1 MRSSNSIEARS
12 AGNLILS
19 LCNGQGILFLVQF
32 FIFYSVNRLIYHIGY
47 GNAAGFLYENHLL
60 EKIDESQKPIDCVG
74 TRHRQHLSSDEED
87 MLQNNLDGINLI
99 TGEEHVD
106 IPIENE
112 MTEDE
117 KIQETEL
124 VLEAME
130 KLEKLGFIKIF
141 KQ

>member
-1 MRSSNSIEARS
+1 MDKVYPVFSF
-12 AGNLILS
+12 LS
-19 LCNGQGILFLVQF
+19 FYLV
-32 FIFYSVNRLIYHIGY
+32 IRMIYHIGY
-47 GNAAGFLYENHLL
+47 GNAAGFLYESNLL
-60 EKIDESQKPIDCVG
+60 GKINESQQPLDYIG
-74 TRHRQHLSSDEED
+74 IRNQQYLSSDEED
-87 MLQNNLDGINLI
+87 MLQNNLNGINLI

-106 IPIENE
+106 IPIGKE

-117 KIQETEL
+117 KIQETEK